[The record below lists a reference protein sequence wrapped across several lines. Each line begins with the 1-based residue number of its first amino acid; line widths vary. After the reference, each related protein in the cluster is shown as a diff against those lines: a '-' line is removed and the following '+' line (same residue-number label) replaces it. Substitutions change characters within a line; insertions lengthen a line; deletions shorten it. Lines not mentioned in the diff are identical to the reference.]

1 MLSEVR
7 FAAALVYS
15 PRGQAEVS
23 RRSREQVRDPIKR
36 GDPEF
41 LQIVTRRLPQLLP
54 AELVTRFLAPNV
66 VLVPTPRR
74 APMHSKDALWPAKLL
89 ALALVRGGLGADVLP
104 CLTRT
109 KAVPKSATAAP
120 GERPEAARHHES
132 LRVDSNLL
140 ERPRR
145 ITIVDDFVTKGATLL
160 AAASRVQEAFPEAEV
175 RAFALVRTKGL
186 VADIESISEPCEG
199 LITRVGDHVDRQ
211 P

>member
-1 MLSEVR
+1 M
-7 FAAALVYS
+7 
-15 PRGQAEVS
+15 S

-54 AELVTRFLAPNV
+54 TELVARFLAPDV

-74 APMHSKDALWPAKLL
+74 
-89 ALALVRGGLGADVLP
+89 
-104 CLTRT
+104 
-109 KAVPKSATAAP
+109 
-120 GERPEAARHHES
+120 
-132 LRVDSNLL
+132 
-140 ERPRR
+140 
-145 ITIVDDFVTKGATLL
+145 ITVVDDFVTKGATLL

-186 VADIESISEPCEG
+186 VADIESIGEPCEG
-199 LITRVGDHVDRQ
+199 LITRVGDHVDRH